1 MACLKE
7 ELAFLNRKLSQDL
20 EMNMKVAKE
29 KLKKGREKEK
39 KRKDSLALVQAKER
53 EQTRLR
59 TEKRLE
65 ELRLEQISKET
76 EVKIQ
81 FPE

>member
-1 MACLKE
+1 MVLKE
-7 ELAFLNRKLSQDL
+7 
-20 EMNMKVAKE
+20 
-29 KLKKGREKEK
+29 
-39 KRKDSLALVQAKER
+39 ER

>member
-1 MACLKE
+1 MKE
-7 ELAFLNRKLSQDL
+7 ELAFLNRKLTQAL
-20 EMNMKVAKE
+20 EMNMKVAKD
-29 KLKKGREKEK
+29 KLKIGREKEK
-39 KRKDSLALVQAKER
+39 KMKDSLVLVQAKER

-65 ELRLEQISKET
+65 ELRLEQT